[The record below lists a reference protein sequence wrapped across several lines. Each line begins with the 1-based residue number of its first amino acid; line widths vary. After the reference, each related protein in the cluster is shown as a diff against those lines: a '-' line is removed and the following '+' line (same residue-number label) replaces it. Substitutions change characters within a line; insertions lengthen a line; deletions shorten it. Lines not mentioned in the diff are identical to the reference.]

1 MCERRWKRLEQQHT
15 LEAVQGAFTPRWRF
29 EWVFLSVPL
38 PPALLFIFPIAFLLP
53 LSPLPFICHFF
64 CYSSSGVALGGGG
77 RNRKSEIEITPHWR
91 LLLSPA
97 YPAVRSWREKRQ
109 NMRQINVWKTHSKM
123 ADAVRASAA
132 LVCHKSRLLLN
143 SNKLSQ
149 TQHSKE
155 KKGSNQWGN
164 WSKERGGFGGS
175 VAQ

>member
-38 PPALLFIFPIAFLLP
+38 HQLISTSFPLP
-53 LSPLPFICHFF
+53 LSLLLVHPPFICHFF

-97 YPAVRSWREKRQ
+97 YPAVRGWREKRQ

-143 SNKLSQ
+143 SNKHSQ
-149 TQHSKE
+149 TQRSQKKQGRSKGGGE
-155 KKGSNQWGN
+155 VEQGEG
-164 WSKERGGFGGS
+164 RGD
-175 VAQ
+175 V